1 MSLVVLKR
9 KSQTKY
15 NKISSQGSGRFS
27 LNNPRRVE
35 SKSGRGRVQSQTPMK
50 GNVPRGHGGCC
61 GTYPVMINK
70 SQYVND
76 DPHVADFSNPKVNT
90 GISVKNHHGSIA
102 TRFKWL
108 NGTYPNYIVKDTE
121 PIPYETYIKD
131 LAAPHSAKSL
141 GETTMEKLTC
151 ETTSENCTKPVSNFN
166 KKLGPLSYDEYYKTK
181 FLNKNCLP
189 TIKEKLPVPRPVN
202 GSCRSCGDGS
212 SIDYE
217 NTKRSNCQ

>member
-9 KSQTKY
+9 KAQTKY
-15 NKISSQGSGRFS
+15 SKISSHSKGRFS

-35 SKSGRGRVQSQTPMK
+35 SKSGRGRVQTQTPMK

-61 GTYPVMINK
+61 GTYPIVINK

-76 DPHVADFSNPKVNT
+76 DPYVANFSDPKVNT

-108 NGTYPNYIVKDTE
+108 NGTYPNYVVKDTE
-121 PIPYETYIKD
+121 PLSYDLYLKD

-141 GETTMEKLTC
+141 GETTMDKLTC
-151 ETTSENCTKPVSNFN
+151 ETTEGNCNRPVSNFN
-166 KKLGPLSYDEYYKTK
+166 KKVGQLSYDEYYRTK

-189 TIKEKLPVPRPVN
+189 TIKAKMPVPRPISGTCTGC
-202 GSCRSCGDGS
+202 GSGS
-212 SIDYE
+212 SIDVE
-217 NTKRSNCQ
+217 STKRSNCQ